1 MLTYLSELTSSLET
15 GKPRSEALV
24 WHCSIFTSTSSCER
38 ESTGGSVG
46 VLRPTSSP
54 SGPSHPRSGTR
65 LLGGGRAGGRATVS
79 GATPCPG
86 GPGQQ
91 DLGPSSHADTA
102 SLSAPASGTTTDT
115 RSFPGRSSQPGTLP
129 TPGCPSG
136 HRLAYHVAYHGRR
149 GSAPGHPT
157 AASATAVCPVPEP
170 EQALG
175 NQACDKR
182 GRQVAVGWGR
192 GTPGPTPSLP
202 SGSSG
207 TPRTVCSGPDMALK
221 PPLREYSCSAGFL
234 ATSDLGVLSAPDFSA
249 SSLRG
254 AGRAGEGAGQPSPL
268 TGLSREVWPRGQRAH
283 HKNKDSPP
291 LATQVELAK
300 GRAPHQTQTSGGQPP
315 RRPTGCYVERQPESA
330 EERKKV

>member
-54 SGPSHPRSGTR
+54 SGPSHLDPALDFWGGRARRGPSHRLRGHPMSRRPGAAGPRALQPRRHSLPVGTR
-65 LLGGGRAGGRATVS
+65 LRDNNR
-79 GATPCPG
+79 
-86 GPGQQ
+86 
-91 DLGPSSHADTA
+91 HA
-102 SLSAPASGTTTDT
+102 LL
-115 RSFPGRSSQPGTLP
+115 PGTQLP

-157 AASATAVCPVPEP
+157 AASATAVRPVPGP

-175 NQACDKR
+175 SQARDKR
-182 GRQVAVGWGR
+182 GRQVTVGWGR
-192 GTPGPTPSLP
+192 GTPEPTPSLP

-207 TPRTVCSGPDMALK
+207 APRTVCSGPDMALE
-221 PPLREYSCSAGFL
+221 PPRWEYSCSAGFL
-234 ATSDLGVLSAPDFSA
+234 ATSDLGVLSAPDFSP

-254 AGRAGEGAGQPSPL
+254 AGRAREGAGQPSPL
-268 TGLSREVWPRGQRAH
+268 TGLSREVWPRGRRAH
-283 HKNKDSPP
+283 HKNTDSPP

-300 GRAPHQTQTSGGQPP
+300 GRAPHQTQPLGGQPP
-315 RRPTGCYVERQPESA
+315 RRPTRCYFERQPQSA